1 MTKENVFWGALC
13 GIGTW
18 TLGLPWEL
26 LYLWIILMILD
37 IITGVISTCLQGEFS
52 SREMKFGL
60 FRKTLD
66 VAIMIALLVI
76 QRVAYL
82 NGFDVPIGSIIVG
95 AFCFKEGTSIIE
107 NYGKAGGKLPKTI
120 RNWLKVLGQ
129 KIDGDDQNDSNDQT
143 R

>member
-1 MTKENVFWGALC
+1 MTKKNVFWGALS
-13 GIGTW
+13 GLGTW
-18 TLGLPWEL
+18 ALGLPWEL
-26 LYLWIILMILD
+26 LYLWVLLMVLD
-37 IITGVISTCLQGEFS
+37 IITGVISACLKGEFS

-66 VAIMIALLVI
+66 VVIMITILTI
-76 QRVAYL
+76 QRVACL

-107 NYGKAGGKLPKTI
+107 NYGKAGGKLPPTI
-120 RNWLKVLGQ
+120 KNWLKVLVQ
-129 KIDGDDQNDSNDQT
+129 KIDEDDENDSNDQT

>member
-1 MTKENVFWGALC
+1 MTKENVFRGALC
-13 GIGTW
+13 GIVTW
-18 TLGLPWEL
+18 ALGLPWEL
-26 LYLWIILMILD
+26 LYLWVLLMVLD
-37 IITGVISTCLQGEFS
+37 IITGIISACLQGEFS

-120 RNWLKVLGQ
+120 QNWLKVLGQ
-129 KIDGDDQNDSNDQT
+129 KIDGDDQGE
-143 R
+143 

>member
-18 TLGLPWEL
+18 ALGLPWEL
-26 LYLWIILMILD
+26 LYLWVLLMVLD
-37 IITGVISTCLQGEFS
+37 IITGIISACLKGEFS

-60 FRKTLD
+60 FRKVYD
-66 VAIMIALLVI
+66 IAIMVAILVI
-76 QRVAYL
+76 QRVACL

-95 AFCFKEGTSIIE
+95 AFCFKESTSIIE

-129 KIDGDDQNDSNDQT
+129 KIDGDDQGE
-143 R
+143 

>member
-1 MTKENVFWGALC
+1 MTKENVFRGALC
-13 GIGTW
+13 GIVTW
-18 TLGLPWEL
+18 ALGLPWEL
-26 LYLWIILMILD
+26 LYLWVLLMVLD
-37 IITGVISTCLQGEFS
+37 IITGVISSCLQGEFS

-66 VAIMIALLVI
+66 VVIMITLLVI
-76 QRVAYL
+76 QRVACL

-129 KIDGDDQNDSNDQT
+129 KIDGNDQNDSNN
-143 R
+143 

>member
-1 MTKENVFWGALC
+1 MTKENVFRGALC
-13 GIGTW
+13 GIVTW
-18 TLGLPWEL
+18 ALGLPWEL
-26 LYLWIILMILD
+26 LQLWVLLMILD
-37 IITGVISTCLQGEFS
+37 IITGVISACLQSEFS

-66 VAIMIALLVI
+66 VVIMIALLII
-76 QRVAYL
+76 QRVACL

-120 RNWLKVLGQ
+120 KNWLKVLGQ
-129 KIDGDDQNDSNDQT
+129 KINGDDQNE
-143 R
+143 